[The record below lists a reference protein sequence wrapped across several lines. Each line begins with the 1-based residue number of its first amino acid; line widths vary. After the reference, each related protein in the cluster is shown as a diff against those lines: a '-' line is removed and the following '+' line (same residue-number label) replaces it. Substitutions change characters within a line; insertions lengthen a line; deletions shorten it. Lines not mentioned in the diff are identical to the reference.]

1 MFILIPNFYVYNSK
15 ILNKDIKFLF
25 NYNIMNWFSFL
36 NKKKENYIGFEDVK
50 LAIKDHTLKKYLLI
64 NTLQSN
70 DQECL
75 IKYTIHAKDE
85 ESVMNSFLLRDEDI
99 NIIVYGRNST
109 DENANRKYKQI
120 QKLGFD
126 NVYLYT
132 GGLFE
137 WLLLQ
142 EVYGKTEF
150 PTTTVC
156 RDILQYRVLPTF

>member
-1 MFILIPNFYVYNSK
+1 M
-15 ILNKDIKFLF
+15 
-25 NYNIMNWFSFL
+25 FSFF
-36 NKKKENYIGFEDVK
+36 NKKKENHIGFEDVK
-50 LAIKDHTLKKYLLI
+50 SAIQDHTVKKYIII
-64 NTLQSN
+64 NTLPANNQ
-70 DQECL
+70 DCL
-75 IKYTIHAKDE
+75 IRYTIHAKDE
-85 ESVMNSFLLRDEDI
+85 EHVMNEFLLIDADI
-99 NIIVYGRNST
+99 HIIVYGRNST